1 MAFLIPNLFDFTTG
15 RQAALNAQSTS
26 LSNRGQQIDNFSNF
40 LQLTRDRLS
49 FNDDTEYRSLY
60 ADARSR
66 GASPTQ
72 ANTSAFTNAI
82 SPFASNAGA
91 VNLASQQQLL
101 TGSGITQSNLGD
113 NSLLQQLYGPN
124 IPDRGRVGI
133 DPLLAALSPQAAV
146 DQNTNAQRQA
156 LINQLNPSQPL
167 AGPLAAQQSAAAQGR
182 ESSARGVISAE
193 REALIRLEAEN
204 EALRS
209 VAPRVD
215 AQIDPRR
222 APVSPA
228 AQQGMQAL
236 PDQASLG
243 PTTQPSQAPFFQ
255 ASRQTNSQP
264 FSSQSNT
271 SRSAQNNPFALLAGA
286 NPYGPSFGFSPGLGL
301 A

>member
-49 FNDDTEYRSLY
+49 FNDDTEYRALY

-72 ANTSAFTNAI
+72 ANTSAFTNAT

-101 TGSGITQSNLGD
+101 TGSGITQSNLGN

-124 IPDRGRVGI
+124 IPNQGRVGI

-156 LINQLNPSQPL
+156 LINQLNPSQLL

-182 ESSARGVISAE
+182 ESAARAGISAE

-209 VAPRVD
+209 VVPSVD

-222 APVSPA
+222 APQSPA
-228 AQQGMQAL
+228 TRQGLQAL
-236 PDQASLG
+236 PDRASLG
-243 PTTQPSQAPFFQ
+243 PTTQPDQAPFVQ
-255 ASRQTNSQP
+255 ASRQTSQP
-264 FSSQSNT
+264 FASQRNT
-271 SRSAQNNPFALLAGA
+271 QRSAQNNPFALLAGA
-286 NPYGPSFGFSPGLGL
+286 NPYGPAFGYSPGLGL
-301 A
+301 V